1 MLFIIIKLCQVFT
14 LILLC
19 DQIHS
24 EFLKTY
30 LINYRVSDTVGEIY
44 FMIFFNA
51 ARVLGLY
58 YQFRKI
64 QW

>member
-1 MLFIIIKLCQVFT
+1 MLFIIIKLGQVFT
-14 LILLC
+14 LIFLC

-44 FMIFFNA
+44 FMIFF
-51 ARVLGLY
+51 
-58 YQFRKI
+58 
-64 QW
+64 